1 MRQPAQPGRGL
12 RRKRRRPPLQ
22 YKYEVS
28 IFAATG
34 TARKRSGKV
43 MAEAA
48 REANAKVN
56 GQINV
61 RI

>member
-1 MRQPAQPGRGL
+1 
-12 RRKRRRPPLQ
+12 
-22 YKYEVS
+22 VS

-34 TARKRSGKV
+34 TASKRAEKEE
-43 MAEAA
+43 AEAA

-61 RI
+61 RR